1 MKVLQ
6 RTLNCILSMASR
18 GATKFLLPKKYVW
31 EWSSTLL
38 FYDFCKQFPDIC
50 SQLLNS
56 GDIYE

>member
-18 GATKFLLPKKYVW
+18 GATKSFCQRSMSENGLP
-31 EWSSTLL
+31 L